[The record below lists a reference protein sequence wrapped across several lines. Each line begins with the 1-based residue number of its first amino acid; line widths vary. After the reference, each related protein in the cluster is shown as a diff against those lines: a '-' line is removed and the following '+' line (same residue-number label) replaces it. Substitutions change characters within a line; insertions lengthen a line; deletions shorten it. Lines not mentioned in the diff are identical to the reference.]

1 MGDLRYAFRTF
12 LRTPGFTKYAAV
24 LTLAPGIVNAGA
36 PPAAVPY
43 TDPERLVATRG
54 SLADLRDLDASNQSF
69 DGMAF
74 WASKGKR

>member
-12 LRTPGFTKYAAV
+12 LRTPGFTIAAV
-24 LTLAPGIVNAGA
+24 LTLAPGIVNAVLLR
-36 PPAAVPY
+36 PLPY